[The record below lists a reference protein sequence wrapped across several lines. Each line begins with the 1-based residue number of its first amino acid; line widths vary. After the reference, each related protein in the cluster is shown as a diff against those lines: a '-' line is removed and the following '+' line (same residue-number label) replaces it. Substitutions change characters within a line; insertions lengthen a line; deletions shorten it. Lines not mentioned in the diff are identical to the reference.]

1 MKREAQKRI
10 ERMIKI
16 KSVVKM
22 SKSWDMLEI
31 CAARTTAA
39 GVAEVLV
46 LWRPTWEPED
56 EVSSG
61 AVWDAWMS
69 ECAREKSKEKAAVAS
84 KIAATDGADN
94 DDNNDEFG
102 SGSESEIVDDD
113 DDKPLMK
120 KAKDTPG
127 VAVADG
133 RGRRVKIV
141 KKVVSLVTVGT
152 EIDTAKVNETVTPK
166 RGRGRPPKIATGG
179 ALKKQ
184 KK

>member
-1 MKREAQKRI
+1 
-10 ERMIKI
+10 
-16 KSVVKM
+16 M
-22 SKSWDMLEI
+22 SKSWEMLEI

-61 AVWDAWMS
+61 AVWDAWMV
-69 ECAREKSKEKAAVAS
+69 ECAREKSREEAAAAS

-94 DDNNDEFG
+94 DDNDDEFG
-102 SGSESEIVDDD
+102 SGNKSESDEDD
-113 DDKPLMK
+113 DDKPLK
-120 KAKDTPG
+120 KPKGTPEI
-127 VAVADG
+127 AVAGG
-133 RGRRVKIV
+133 RERRVKIV
-141 KKVVSLVTVGT
+141 KKVVSLVTVGAG
-152 EIDTAKVNETVTPK
+152 IDTEKVNETVTPK

-179 ALKKQ
+179 ALEKQ